1 MWSHMPETTNPM
13 AKPARPDANP
23 PANAANRKNART
35 MPSMAALSQIGSER
49 RLDGESIS
57 RGDRDIPWSVSSEC
71 YCPATIDLPS
81 DEGDGA
87 WALCASKCGATAVA
101 PPCDDFCSAVIL
113 HLAGDDRGLSAECV
127 IDLLPIHLLRGRCR
141 NRR

>member
-35 MPSMAALSQIGSER
+35 MPSMAAPSQIGSDR

-57 RGDRDIPWSVSSEC
+57 RGDRDIPWSVSLEY
-71 YCPATIDLPS
+71 YCSATINLPP
-81 DEGDGA
+81 D
-87 WALCASKCGATAVA
+87 
-101 PPCDDFCSAVIL
+101 
-113 HLAGDDRGLSAECV
+113 AGEVL
-127 IDLLPIHLLRGRCR
+127 GRCAPQSAGR
-141 NRR
+141 PLQ